1 MYLDVFDSFAPAPL
15 LIQVFELHNLMGTFY
30 ARIDKFENN
39 LKIMQGKEKSEV
51 QLEEE
56 DEGEEEEQPQAVP
69 VPTPAEVVPPPAPG
83 PAEVPAK
90 KPSSKKRKQ
99 PAAAPIE
106 PARSSGRARR
116 ATQQADE

>member
-15 LIQVFELHNLMGTFY
+15 LIQVFELHNPMGTFY
-30 ARIDKFENN
+30 ARIEKFENN

-69 VPTPAEVVPPPAPG
+69 VPTPAEVVPPPAP
-83 PAEVPAK
+83 AEVPAK